1 MVGIW
6 LFRPKAALNF
16 YIFCGKAFLL
26 GPFWLKEK
34 HCSALISNVSLVTII
49 CTRSSCHEHNC
60 DRCLPFLVVTET
72 AGVVRSFCRGLLCRR
87 VSTCAGRLWRWPSAT
102 RRAISHLR
110 EPLAPA
116 FLVQHTALNPED
128 VADSTPVVAS
138 PVTLMPP
145 K

>member
-49 CTRSSCHEHNC
+49 CRCCEIVLQGIALQESEHM
-60 DRCLPFLVVTET
+60 
-72 AGVVRSFCRGLLCRR
+72 
-87 VSTCAGRLWRWPSAT
+87 RWAAVEM
-102 RRAISHLR
+102 AIR
-110 EPLAPA
+110 
-116 FLVQHTALNPED
+116 N
-128 VADSTPVVAS
+128 
-138 PVTLMPP
+138 
-145 K
+145 